1 MKLWTKNQNLNKT
14 IERFTV
20 GDDYILDQKLVKYDC
35 LASIAHAKMLGKIG
49 ILKPAETSKIVR
61 ELKRIIALDEKGRFK
76 INPEDED
83 CHTAIENHLTK
94 KLGDIG
100 KKIHTARSRNDQ
112 VLTVFRLYEKEE
124 LKNCRKLAKAFIGGM
139 KAFVKKNGAIKFPGY
154 THTRKAMPSSVK
166 LWGGAFI
173 DSMQDNIRAIDFTLE
188 LIDQSPLGTG
198 AGYGV
203 PLKIDRQYTARLLG
217 FKTVQKNPIYA
228 QLSRGK
234 FESAILQVLSQ
245 ITGDMNRMASDLI
258 LFSLPE
264 IGYFEL
270 PKGFCTGSSI
280 MPHKKNPDV
289 LELVRAKHH
298 AIISREFEVKNLTT
312 NLISGYHRDLQLT
325 KKPTMEAFDIT
336 EQCLVV
342 MALVFTGLM
351 VNKKKCEQAL
361 TKEVYA
367 AEEAI
372 KLAKKGVPFRD
383 AYRKV
388 GEEYKQ

>member
-14 IERFTV
+14 FEAFTV
-20 GDDYILDQKLVKYDC
+20 GDDYIIDQKLVKYDC

-49 ILKPAETSKIVR
+49 ILKPMEVNKIVH

-83 CHTAIENHLTK
+83 CHTAIENHITK

-112 VLTVFRLYEKEE
+112 VLTAFRLYEKEE

-139 KAFVKKNGAIKFPGY
+139 KEFIKKNGTTKFPGY
-154 THTRKAMPSSVK
+154 THTRKAMPSSIK

-245 ITGDMNRMASDLI
+245 ITADMNRMASDII

-270 PKGFCTGSSI
+270 PKEFSTGSSI

-298 AIISREFEVKNLTT
+298 SVVSREFEVKNLTA

-325 KKPTMEAFDIT
+325 KKPTIEAFDIT

-351 VNKKKCEQAL
+351 VNKKKCEQAM

-388 GEEYKQ
+388 GEEYK

>member
-1 MKLWTKNQNLNKT
+1 
-14 IERFTV
+14 
-20 GDDYILDQKLVKYDC
+20 
-35 LASIAHAKMLGKIG
+35 MLGKIG